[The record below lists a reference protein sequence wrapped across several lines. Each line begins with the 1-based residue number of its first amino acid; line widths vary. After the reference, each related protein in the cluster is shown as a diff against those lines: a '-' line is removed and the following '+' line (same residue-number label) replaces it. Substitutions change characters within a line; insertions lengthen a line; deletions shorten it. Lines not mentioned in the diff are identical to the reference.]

1 MALFLLRV
9 LSVDTG
15 IPLFMKEKTLWLQNQ
30 AGDIKYIPNHFHLCN
45 RRTRIYPNQIQVI
58 RFCCCITN
66 AFFKLQMITSLSK
79 IEKWWISYRL
89 DIYLAISH
97 SLTLSIHNFNM
108 HSDFL
113 PLTLNFLSTNFTFCT
128 RLANNSKCTTFQTQK
143 DKRITCSK
151 QHNIHVWPSV
161 TMAT

>member
-1 MALFLLRV
+1 M
-9 LSVDTG
+9 
-15 IPLFMKEKTLWLQNQ
+15 
-30 AGDIKYIPNHFHLCN
+30 
-45 RRTRIYPNQIQVI
+45 
-58 RFCCCITN
+58 CCITN
-66 AFFKLQMITSLSK
+66 AFFQLQMINSLSK
-79 IEKWWISYRL
+79 IEKEWISYWL
-89 DIYLAISH
+89 DIYLAISNF
-97 SLTLSIHNFNM
+97 LTLSIHNFNM

-161 TMAT
+161 TMATESLHFQVMILEQNLQCCVMVSNGIRHF